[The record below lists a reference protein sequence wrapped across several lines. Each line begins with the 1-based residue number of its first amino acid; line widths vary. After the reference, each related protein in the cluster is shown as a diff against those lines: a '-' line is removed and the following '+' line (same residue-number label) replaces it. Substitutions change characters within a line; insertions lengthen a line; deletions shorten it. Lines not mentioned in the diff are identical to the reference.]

1 MKELK
6 NKIIEI
12 LEDDSLAPYT
22 IEELQNIINCDILLL
37 QQAIQQLKDEY
48 IIHETKKHRFGLLET
63 FGLFVGTIEI
73 KDKGFGFISCD
84 KFEEE
89 FFVPRVDVNHALN
102 KDTVVFRITNV
113 HTAEKNE
120 ASVVKVIKR
129 NMIEVVGTIESYYF
143 KKEFVPIDFKNNVFF
158 EVTDYGLSV
167 ENDVVKV
174 KIDNYIDES
183 HVKCHVVEIIGN
195 KNDVGVDIK
204 AIAAKYNF
212 YQDFDKETIDSLQ
225 QLVDEYL

>member
-158 EVTDYGLSV
+158 E
-167 ENDVVKV
+167 
-174 KIDNYIDES
+174 
-183 HVKCHVVEIIGN
+183 II
-195 KNDVGVDIK
+195 
-204 AIAAKYNF
+204 
-212 YQDFDKETIDSLQ
+212 L
-225 QLVDEYL
+225 